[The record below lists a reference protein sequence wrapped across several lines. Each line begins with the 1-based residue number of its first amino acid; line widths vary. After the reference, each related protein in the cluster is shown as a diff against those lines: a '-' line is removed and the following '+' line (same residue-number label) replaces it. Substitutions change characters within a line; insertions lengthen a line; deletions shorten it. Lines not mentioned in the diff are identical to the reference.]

1 MASNFTIAYSD
12 LTIWIWSPNDDLAV
26 LVNNYDEGASHFNT
40 LNFDIV
46 LELHFA
52 WARELAK
59 DTLAPHVHN
68 AIFSHCGRSVPSWNL
83 FKTVRTAILAQ
94 FVLGHTWVNSYR
106 AELVLIRIVAD
117 LAEIICPAGPQL
129 TAPIFIIIVDKEH
142 RVVFATGHL
151 FNDHVLES
159 LH

>member
-1 MASNFTIAYSD
+1 M
-12 LTIWIWSPNDDLAV
+12 
-26 LVNNYDEGASHFNT
+26 
-40 LNFDIV
+40 
-46 LELHFA
+46 
-52 WARELAK
+52 
-59 DTLAPHVHN
+59 
-68 AIFSHCGRSVPSWNL
+68 
-83 FKTVRTAILAQ
+83 RTAILAQ